1 MMTDSIMLQA
11 VSIAADICNLDPF
24 GIIDNGLT
32 FEDTLQQVIDLLQTG
47 TGREYLNDYMEL
59 LQEG

>member
-1 MMTDSIMLQA
+1 MIDSIMLQA
-11 VSIAADICNLDPF
+11 VSIAAAVCDLDPF

-32 FEDTLQQVIDLLQTG
+32 FDDVLKQAIELLQTE
-47 TGREYLNDYMEL
+47 TGREYLNDYIDL

>member
-11 VSIAADICNLDPF
+11 VSIAAAVCNLDPF
-24 GIIDNGLT
+24 GMIDNGLT
-32 FEDTLQQVIDLLQTG
+32 FDDTLQQVIELLQTE

-59 LQEG
+59 LQEV

>member
-1 MMTDSIMLQA
+1 MTDSIMLQA
-11 VSIAADICNLDPF
+11 VSIAAAVCDLDPF

-32 FEDTLQQVIDLLQTG
+32 FDDVLKQAIELLQTE
-47 TGREYLNDYMEL
+47 TGREYLNDYIDL

>member
-1 MMTDSIMLQA
+1 MTDSIMIKA
-11 VSIAADICNLDPF
+11 VSIAAAMCALDPF

-32 FEDTLQQVIDLLQTG
+32 FDDVLKKAIELLQTE
-47 TGREYLNDYMEL
+47 TGREYLNDYIDL

>member
-1 MMTDSIMLQA
+1 MTDSIMIKA
-11 VSIAADICNLDPF
+11 VSIAAAMCDLDPF

-32 FEDTLQQVIDLLQTG
+32 FDDVLKQAIELLQTES
-47 TGREYLNDYMEL
+47 GREYIEEYMEL

>member
-1 MMTDSIMLQA
+1 MTDSIMIKA
-11 VSIAADICNLDPF
+11 VSIAAAICNLDPF

-32 FEDTLQQVIDLLQTG
+32 FDDVLKQAIELLQTES
-47 TGREYLNDYMEL
+47 GREYIEEYMEI

>member
-1 MMTDSIMLQA
+1 MTDSIMIKG
-11 VSIAADICNLDPF
+11 VSSAAAMCDLDPF

-32 FEDTLQQVIDLLQTG
+32 FDDVLKQAIELLQTE
-47 TGREYLNDYMEL
+47 TGREYLNDYIDL

>member
-1 MMTDSIMLQA
+1 MTDAIMIKA
-11 VSIAADICNLDPF
+11 VSIAAAVCDLDPF

-32 FEDTLQQVIDLLQTG
+32 FDDALQQVIELLQTES
-47 TGREYLNDYMEL
+47 GREYIDEYMEL

>member
-1 MMTDSIMLQA
+1 MTDAIMIKA
-11 VSIAADICNLDPF
+11 VSIAAAVCNLDPF
-24 GIIDNGLT
+24 GIIDTGCT
-32 FEDTLQQVIDLLQTG
+32 FDDTLQQVIDLLQTE

>member
-11 VSIAADICNLDPF
+11 VSIAAAVCDLDPF

-32 FEDTLQQVIDLLQTG
+32 FDDVLKQAIELLQTE

-59 LQEG
+59 LQE

>member
-1 MMTDSIMLQA
+1 MIDSIMLQA
-11 VSIAADICNLDPF
+11 VSIAAAVCDLDPF

-32 FEDTLQQVIDLLQTG
+32 FDDVLKQAIELLQTES
-47 TGREYLNDYMEL
+47 GREYIEEYMEI

>member
-1 MMTDSIMLQA
+1 MTDSIMIKA
-11 VSIAADICNLDPF
+11 VSIAAAMCDLDPF

-32 FEDTLQQVIDLLQTG
+32 FDDVLKQAIELLQTES
-47 TGREYLNDYMEL
+47 GREYIEEYMEI

>member
-59 LQEG
+59 LQE

>member
-1 MMTDSIMLQA
+1 MITDSIMIKA

-32 FEDTLQQVIDLLQTG
+32 FDDALQQVIELLQTE

>member
-1 MMTDSIMLQA
+1 MTDAIMIKA
-11 VSIAADICNLDPF
+11 VSIAAAVCDLDPF

-32 FEDTLQQVIDLLQTG
+32 FDDVLKQAIELLQTE